1 MLQSKLVLLILF
13 YIICLSNVSSQTYN
27 ISGVVLDSE
36 NNDPIENVNVYIE
49 TLDLGECDL
58 TGITVPDS
66 LSPSLKKLDL
76 HGFDP
81 LLGRY
86 VPPTLITKALASD
99 LEDLDLTA
107 CNLDGITVPESL
119 PVGLKELCLFGVSNI
134 PPALI
139 NLALG
144 TSTIENFIFQPK
156 AYQVI

>member
-1 MLQSKLVLLILF
+1 MHSELIDVA
-13 YIICLSNVSSQTYN
+13 LSSST
-27 ISGVVLDSE
+27 
-36 NNDPIENVNVYIE
+36 IE
-49 TLDLGECDL
+49 TLDLSHCDL
-58 TGITVPDS
+58 TGITVPES

-99 LEDLDLTA
+99 LEDLDLMA

-119 PVGLKELCLFGVSNI
+119 PVGLKKLGLFGVTNI

-144 TSTIENFIFQPK
+144 TSTIEKLFISANVIPEDLITK
-156 AYQVI
+156 ASSCSRCFLSHH

>member
-1 MLQSKLVLLILF
+1 M
-13 YIICLSNVSSQTYN
+13 
-27 ISGVVLDSE
+27 
-36 NNDPIENVNVYIE
+36 
-49 TLDLGECDL
+49 
-58 TGITVPDS
+58 PDS

-119 PVGLKELCLFGVSNI
+119 PVGLKELRLFGVSNI